1 MSPVESAAIK
11 VAISGG
17 ALAILSLRILRAG
30 KYPPS
35 WFGIAP
41 SPPLATLGFIAVYLA
56 WMLASDWLIDWR
68 GPWDFGS
75 WRQAP
80 VLASALRVVA
90 VCLLGPAVEELL
102 FRGVFFACL
111 RQYLPV
117 GVVILLTAGSWAL
130 LHWSYDWAVIG
141 VIFVDGLLLGLAR
154 WRTKSLVAPIAMH
167 MLYNLYAIW

>member
-1 MSPVESAAIK
+1 MGPVQSAAIK

-17 ALAILSLRILRAG
+17 ALVILSLRIVRAR

-41 SPPLATLGFIAVYLA
+41 SPPLATLNFIAIYLT
-56 WMLASDWLIDWR
+56 WMLASVWMIGWR
-68 GPWDFGS
+68 GPWDFAP
-75 WRQAP
+75 WRLAP
-80 VLASALRVVA
+80 LLASALRVVA

-102 FRGVFFACL
+102 FRGVLFSFL

-117 GVVILLTAGSWAL
+117 AAVILLAAGSWAL

-141 VIFVDGLLLGLAR
+141 VIFVDGLLLGVAR
-154 WRTKSLVAPIAMH
+154 WRTKSLVAPILMH
-167 MLYNLYAIW
+167 MLYNLDAIW